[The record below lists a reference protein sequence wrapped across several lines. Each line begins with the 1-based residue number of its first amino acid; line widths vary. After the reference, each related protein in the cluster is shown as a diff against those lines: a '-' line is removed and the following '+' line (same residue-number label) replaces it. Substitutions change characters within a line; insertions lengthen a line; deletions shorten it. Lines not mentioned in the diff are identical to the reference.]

1 LRYGVPDPHASRLV
15 FEYFAQARAPYTAF
29 WNINISGFYRIK
41 TISIGH
47 MPFKDMTVSPLWVS
61 GILFENDGI
70 FTGEKAIIARHSLIR
85 GPVRRNLAGAAQG
98 RS

>member
-1 LRYGVPDPHASRLV
+1 
-15 FEYFAQARAPYTAF
+15 
-29 WNINISGFYRIK
+29 
-41 TISIGH
+41 